1 MEETK
6 AKVEKFIKKY
16 MKGTEIS
23 EDTDIF
29 GLGVVNSLFAMQ
41 LVLFV
46 ENEFS
51 ISVDNNVLGTDQ
63 FNSINSICAYIQSQL
78 S

>member
-1 MEETK
+1 MTVK
-6 AKVEKFIKKY
+6 QKVEGFIKRYITKVNFD
-16 MKGTEIS
+16 

-46 ENEFS
+46 EQNFD
-51 ISVDNNVLGTDQ
+51 ISVDNNDIGSEK
-63 FNSINSICAYIQSQL
+63 FNSINSIVAYIQERVE
-78 S
+78 

>member
-1 MEETK
+1 MEEIR
-6 AKVEKFIKKY
+6 AKIEKFVKKY
-16 MKGTEIS
+16 IKGSEIS
-23 EDTDIF
+23 DDVDIF

-51 ISVDNNVLGTDQ
+51 ISVDNNVIGTNK
-63 FNSINSICAYIQSQL
+63 FNSINSICSYVQSHIN
-78 S
+78 